1 MNRGKDKRIKR
12 ATRLNLIADK
22 ILAPVLRKQGKLFQ
36 IIVKNWSNIAGQAA
50 EWALPLAVHFPDG
63 DKTDSAS
70 AHSSS
75 NNAGIAVLSI
85 GTTSARAPELQMLSA
100 KIIERANNQV
110 GYMAFGRIRINQSIS
125 NTTQDRATLTNTSKP
140 ASRPQP
146 APQPK
151 WYMDDAEKAELEAMI
166 STIKD
171 DQLRQKLTA
180 MLMLRLMDAKI
191 P

>member
-36 IIVKNWSNIAGQAA
+36 VIVKNWADIAGHAA

-63 DKTDSAS
+63 DNAP
-70 AHSSS
+70 HSI
-75 NNAGIAVLSI
+75 NNASIAVLSI
-85 GTTSARAPELQMLSA
+85 GTTLARAPELQMLSA
-100 KIIERANNQV
+100 DIIERANNQV
-110 GYMAFGRIRINQSIS
+110 GYMAFGRIRINQSAAG
-125 NTTQDRATLTNTSKP
+125 TQNRANAGKP
-140 ASRPQP
+140 IASSQATPHP
-146 APQPK
+146 SLPPK
-151 WYMDDAEKAELEAMI
+151 WDMDDAEKAELEAMI
-166 STIKD
+166 SAIKD

-180 MLMLRLMDAKI
+180 MLMLRLADAKT